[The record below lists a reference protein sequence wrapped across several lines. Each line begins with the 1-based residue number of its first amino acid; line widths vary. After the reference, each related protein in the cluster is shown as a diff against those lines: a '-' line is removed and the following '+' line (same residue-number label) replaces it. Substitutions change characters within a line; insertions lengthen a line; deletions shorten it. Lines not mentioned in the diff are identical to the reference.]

1 VKDDMPICSD
11 DDNSSVND
19 GTDYSKEENYAVK
32 RFEGHKIGRKKGG
45 KPNVLLLTRWR
56 GWRDA
61 QSMTLEPLQNMVQD
75 WPDNVKD
82 NCKTHRALRETCK
95 KYYLSVVEGMH
106 Y

>member
-1 VKDDMPICSD
+1 MPICSD